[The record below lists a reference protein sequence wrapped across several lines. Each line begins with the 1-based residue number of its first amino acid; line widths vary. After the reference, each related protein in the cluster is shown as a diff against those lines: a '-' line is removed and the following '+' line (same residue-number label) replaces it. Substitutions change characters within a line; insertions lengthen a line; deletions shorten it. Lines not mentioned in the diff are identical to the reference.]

1 MQKLYVSRITA
12 DYWTAKNNLE
22 KAAKKLA
29 KEMDCKLIMESEL
42 NAFKKDLR
50 DKIKLLNQ
58 EFNRCKPLDFDIQTQ
73 YSKEQNI
80 DIYCIG
86 VFMMEVI
93 LIDHY
98 NLSKGRFF

>member
-12 DYWTAKNNLE
+12 DHWMAKNNLE

-29 KEMDCKLIMESEL
+29 KEMERKLIMENEL
-42 NAFKKDLR
+42 PAFRKEFQL
-50 DKIKLLNQ
+50 KIKQLNQ
-58 EFNRCKPLDFDIQTQ
+58 EFNRCKPLDFYIETSYIYKRDI
-73 YSKEQNI
+73 NI
-80 DIYCIG
+80 ICQG

-98 NLSKGRFF
+98 NLSKGRVF